1 MLCTRG
7 AEFNYGAADYAAG
20 LSGLERYGQLLDVGN
35 SEDYSVFG
43 FASII
48 PLIDL
53 NFAQLLISTES
64 VALTDNALTVF
75 PNPATEFIT
84 ASIELEEMTANAEI
98 AIYNVSGQVMETRNL
113 SNVQNEQVS
122 FNLNGYTSGTYFMS
136 IVTDAGHTIK
146 RFIVSK

>member
-1 MLCTRG
+1 
-7 AEFNYGAADYAAG
+7 
-20 LSGLERYGQLLDVGN
+20 
-35 SEDYSVFG
+35 
-43 FASII
+43 
-48 PLIDL
+48 
-53 NFAQLLISTES
+53 

-113 SNVQNEQVS
+113 SNVQNEQVL